1 MVWIVNILYNLVRV
15 YSFILVVYA
24 LLSWFP
30 GAYQT
35 SLGQLI
41 LRIVEPV
48 LKPPFQRFN
57 LQFAG
62 IDWTVLVVIFLLNFV
77 SGIILNALLL
87 LA

>member
-1 MVWIVNILYNLVRV
+1 MVWIVNILYNLVRL

-35 SLGQLI
+35 SFGQLI

-48 LKPPFQRFN
+48 LKPFQRVN
-57 LQFAG
+57 LQVAG
-62 IDWTVLVVIFLLNFV
+62 IDWTGLVVIFLLNFV

>member
-48 LKPPFQRFN
+48 LKPFQRFN

-62 IDWTVLVVIFLLNFV
+62 LDWTILIVIFLL
-77 SGIILNALLL
+77 SLISSIILNALLL

>member
-1 MVWIVNILYNLVRV
+1 M
-15 YSFILVVYA
+15 
-24 LLSWFP
+24 
-30 GAYQT
+30 
-35 SLGQLI
+35 
-41 LRIVEPV
+41 
-48 LKPPFQRFN
+48 KPFQRFN

>member
-35 SLGQLI
+35 SFGQLI

-48 LKPPFQRFN
+48 LKPFQCFN

>member
-48 LKPPFQRFN
+48 LKPFPRFN
-57 LQFAG
+57 FQLAG
-62 IDWTVLVVIFLLNFV
+62 LDTTILIVIFLLHLV

>member
-1 MVWIVNILYNLVRV
+1 MVWIVNILYNLVRL

-35 SLGQLI
+35 SFGQLI

-48 LKPPFQRFN
+48 LKPFQHFN

>member
-1 MVWIVNILYNLVRV
+1 MVWIVNILYNLVRL

-35 SLGQLI
+35 SFGQLI

-48 LKPPFQRFN
+48 LKPFQRFN

-77 SGIILNALLL
+77 YGIILNALLL

>member
-1 MVWIVNILYNLVRV
+1 MFLIIRFIQNATDI
-15 YSFILVVYA
+15 YSLILVAFA

-48 LKPPFQRFN
+48 LKPFQRFN

-62 IDWTVLVVIFLLNFV
+62 LDWTILIVIFLLNLV

>member
-48 LKPPFQRFN
+48 LKPFQRFN
-57 LQFAG
+57 FECPFA
-62 IDWTVLVVIFLLNFV
+62 FSLN
-77 SGIILNALLL
+77 S
-87 LA
+87 

>member
-48 LKPPFQRFN
+48 LKPFQRFN

-62 IDWTVLVVIFLLNFV
+62 LDFTVWVALILIQFLGNILTRLV
-77 SGIILNALLL
+77 LLL
-87 LA
+87 

>member
-1 MVWIVNILYNLVRV
+1 MIFLIHFIHNAATIYSWVLVA
-15 YSFILVVYA
+15 FA

-48 LKPPFQRFN
+48 LKPFQRFN

>member
-48 LKPPFQRFN
+48 LKPFQRFN

-62 IDWTVLVVIFLLNFV
+62 LDFTVWAALILIQFVGNILTRLV
-77 SGIILNALLL
+77 LLL
-87 LA
+87 

>member
-1 MVWIVNILYNLVRV
+1 MVWIVNILYNLVRL

-35 SLGQLI
+35 SFGQLI

-48 LKPPFQRFN
+48 LKPFQRFH

>member
-41 LRIVEPV
+41 LRIVESV
-48 LKPPFQRFN
+48 LKPFQRFN

-62 IDWTVLVVIFLLNFV
+62 LDWTILIVIFLLNLV
-77 SGIILNALLL
+77 SGIILNALLF